1 MPEKV
6 VITINIC
13 IIDNKK
19 TTHDMKS
26 RLPAKGKRNIRVI
39 TAPYNN

>member
-13 IIDNKK
+13 IIEITRKPY
-19 TTHDMKS
+19 MKS
-26 RLPAKGKRNIRVI
+26 RLPAKGKRNMRVI